1 MTDNSLLKYEDLLYS
16 IISEAQKY
24 NVDYAEA
31 RFHSTQHLAAILQ
44 NGESKPTISYEKQGI
59 GIRMIYEGVMV
70 FASTNMFDNSLTELI
85 ENTISRAK
93 SSIKISKSPI
103 KFSEEKSIKKK
114 LLSISKNAVVYDF
127 KKLLN

>member
-1 MTDNSLLKYEDLLYS
+1 MTDNSLSKYEDLLYS

-70 FASTNMFDNSLTELI
+70 FASTNMFDISLTELI

-103 KFSEEKSIKKK
+103 KFSEEKSIKK
-114 LLSISKNAVVYDF
+114 NWRAY
-127 KKLLN
+127 